1 MNSRTKINLALSV
14 DSNILRADPTTLK
27 NKFMVGYQ
35 GWFYCHDDGEP
46 VGPGH
51 HGWIHWFTYPVPDG
65 GSPNI
70 DFWPDTSQYTQE
82 ELFVAPGF
90 KHKDGKQAHLFSSR
104 NPKTVQKSGA
114 HVTFITRAG
123 LIAPCRHFHWMAHN
137 GVDGVFLQRFL
148 GLCDIASGGN
158 DGNRR
163 IRDEIGE
170 HVKNAAEREGRV
182 YAIMYDISGVQPDR
196 VQEIIEADWYHLL
209 QEQRFLLSPNY
220 LREGGKPVIA
230 IWGFG
235 FKDSKHTPAQMRA
248 LTTFF
253 RNSTPGGAYLL
264 GGAPAHW
271 RTSDSDADSNPEFVT
286 AWMQSFDAIS
296 PWTVGRYSDQKS
308 ADAFAEDRIQGDVM
322 FLAKW
327 TMTRGK
333 RVDYVP
339 VVHPGGS
346 GFNMSNGNWARNGA
360 PREGG
365 QFLWR
370 QIYNARKWGARIM
383 YGAMWD
389 EYDEGTQF
397 LPAITKSEDLPHD
410 ENHKFTL
417 VAYDVDGYDVPAD
430 WYMRIAGY
438 GSELVKGERHLEDRF
453 PEKELRDWEYSHPKT
468 EIRPSLE
475 SLLASG
481 SGTNVGGSSSSG
493 GGGQSYED
501 WLKAEGQGKDKEEAP
516 PPPYSLEAEES
527 TRLQSVTAQGP
538 PTPIATRPAPPHTH
552 SQPPSLAPPRH
563 HSPSGLSTPSRNDA
577 GAAPPVPLSSRPT
590 SIATSPGPSQSP
602 SLGEHGPSQS
612 GHHGQATSSNLA
624 ASQPVPLRSSYP
636 GQHAQVPQ
644 PPSQH
649 SQDTSVKSS
658 SYTRPVVQLPTP
670 SFAPLPQPTSPWSSQ
685 PSAAPM
691 WPPQDWNYSS
701 QPLPPSRFPIPPT
714 QTQYGYPSEY
724 GESIAFPEAMR
735 PVGPVDYGHTMPQA
749 TPMLE
754 PQQLNPGP
762 PPPLQPRESRNRAS
776 PGDYYTSILNNWLGT
791 DQCARPTQYPNRT
804 HSATPAAS
812 PQQYTSFPAADAPYF
827 KSSLLSPWGFPPPP
841 TRVHPN
847 ASPSPPQAPG
857 QDLPARAMNL
867 ARGVTDKVLSSGM
880 GSESGSGNTGGDT
893 TRRESIVKRGLG
905 SVSAAGSK
913 VFNKF
918 TR

>member
-1 MNSRTKINLALSV
+1 MNTRTKINLALSI
-14 DSNILRADPTTLK
+14 DSNILRADPTTIK

-51 HGWIHWFTYPVPDG
+51 HGWIHWFTYPVPNG

-70 DFWPDTSQYTQE
+70 DYWPDTSQYTQE

-104 NPKTVQKSGA
+104 NPKTVQ
-114 HVTFITRAG
+114 
-123 LIAPCRHFHWMAHN
+123 RHFHWMAQN
-137 GVDGVFLQRFL
+137 GVDGVFLQRFV

-163 IRDEIGE
+163 IRDEVGD
-170 HVKNAAEREGRV
+170 HVKRAAEREGRV
-182 YAIMYDISGVQPDR
+182 YAIMYDVTGVQPDR

-209 QEQRFLLSPNY
+209 QEKRFLLSPNY
-220 LREGGKPVIA
+220 LREDGKPVIA

-264 GGAPAHW
+264 GGAPANW

-346 GFNMSNGNWARNGA
+346 GFNTSDGHWARNGA

-365 QFLWR
+365 RYLWR

-397 LPAITKSEDLPHD
+397 LPAITKTEDLPHD
-410 ENHKFTL
+410 ENHKFSL

-438 GSELVKGERHLEDRF
+438 GSELVKGEQHLEDRF

-475 SLLASG
+475 PMLAGG
-481 SGTNVGGSSSSG
+481 SGINGGASSSTG
-493 GGGQSYED
+493 GEGQSYED
-501 WLKAEGQGKDKEEAP
+501 WLKTEGQGKDKEEAP
-516 PPPYSLEAEES
+516 PPPYSLEAEEPTS
-527 TRLQSVTAQGP
+527 VQSVAAQGP
-538 PTPIATRPAPPHTH
+538 PAPITTRPEPPHTD
-552 SQPPSLAPPRH
+552 SRPPPPVPPRH
-563 HSPSGLSTPSRNDA
+563 DSQSGPSAPSQSGT

-590 SIATSPGPSQSP
+590 SIAATPGPSQSP
-602 SLGEHGPSQS
+602 SLFGHGPSQS
-612 GHHGQATSSNLA
+612 AYHSQATSSNLA
-624 ASQPVPLRSSYP
+624 ASQPVLVQSSYP
-636 GQHAQVPQ
+636 GQHPSAPQ
-644 PPSQH
+644 PPSPY
-649 SQDTSVKSS
+649 SQDTSAGSS
-658 SYTRPVVQLPTP
+658 SYTRPTVQLPTP
-670 SFAPLPQPTSPWSSQ
+670 NFTPLPQPASPWSSQ
-685 PSAAPM
+685 PSTPPV
-691 WPPQDWNYSS
+691 WPPQDWSYPS
-701 QPLPPSRFPIPPT
+701 QPLAPSRFPVPPT
-714 QTQYGYPSEY
+714 QAPYGSPSGY
-724 GESIAFPEAMR
+724 SESLAFPEAMR
-735 PVGPVDYGHTMPQA
+735 PMGPADYGFTMPQT
-749 TPMLE
+749 TPILG
-754 PQQLNPGP
+754 PQQLSPGP
-762 PPPLQPRESRNRAS
+762 PPPLEPRESRNRAS
-776 PGDYYTSILNNWLGT
+776 SGDYYTSMLNNWLGT
-791 DQCARPTQYPNRT
+791 DQHARPAQYPTRA
-804 HSATPAAS
+804 HSTTTAAPPWQHTPLPAAH
-812 PQQYTSFPAADAPYF
+812 APYL
-827 KSSLLSPWGFPPPP
+827 KSPLPSPWGL
-841 TRVHPN
+841 
-847 ASPSPPQAPG
+847 SPSP
-857 QDLPARAMNL
+857 DARTPERIAFPTPSTGAGL
-867 ARGVTDKVLSSGM
+867 TRART
-880 GSESGSGNTGGDT
+880 EPR
-893 TRRESIVKRGLG
+893 TRRG
-905 SVSAAGSK
+905 
-913 VFNKF
+913 
-918 TR
+918 

>member
-1 MNSRTKINLALSV
+1 MNTRTKINLALSV
-14 DSNILRADPTTLK
+14 DTNILRADPTTMK

-70 DFWPDTSQYTQE
+70 DYWPDTSQYTQE

-104 NPKTVQKSGA
+104 NPKTVQ
-114 HVTFITRAG
+114 
-123 LIAPCRHFHWMAHN
+123 RHFHWMAQN
-137 GVDGVFLQRFL
+137 GVDGVFLQRFV
-148 GLCDIASGGN
+148 GLCDIAGGGN

-163 IRDEIGE
+163 IRDEVGD
-170 HVKNAAEREGRV
+170 HVKRAAEREGRV
-182 YAIMYDISGVQPDR
+182 YAIMYDVTGVQPDR

-209 QEQRFLLSPNY
+209 QEKRFLLSPNY
-220 LREGGKPVIA
+220 LREDGKPVIA

-308 ADAFAEDRIQGDVM
+308 VDAFAEDRIQGDVM

-346 GFNMSNGNWARNGA
+346 VRHLSMVNSKTDKHSKGFNTSDGHWARNGA

-365 QFLWR
+365 RFLWR
-370 QIYNARKWGARIM
+370 QIYNARKWGARMM

-397 LPAITKSEDLPHD
+397 LPAITKTEDLPHD
-410 ENHKFTL
+410 QDHKFSL
-417 VAYDVDGYDVPAD
+417 IAYDVDGYEVPAD

-468 EIRPSLE
+468 EIRPSVE
-475 SLLASG
+475 PTHASG
-481 SGTNVGGSSSSG
+481 SGINGGGSSSAG
-493 GGGQSYED
+493 GEGQSYED
-501 WLKAEGQGKDKEEAP
+501 WLKTEGQGNDKEEVP
-516 PPPYSLEAEES
+516 PPPYSLEAEQAAGV
-527 TRLQSVTAQGP
+527 QSVTAQGP
-538 PTPIATRPAPPHTH
+538 PAPITTRPSPPQKD
-552 SQPPSLAPPRH
+552 SRPPPPVPPRH
-563 HSPSGLSTPSRNDA
+563 DPQSGPSTPSQNDT
-577 GAAPPVPLSSRPT
+577 GTAPPVPLSSRPT
-590 SIATSPGPSQSP
+590 STAASPGPSQLP
-602 SLGEHGPSQS
+602 SLLGHGPPQS
-612 GHHGQATSSNLA
+612 AYHSQATSSNLA
-624 ASQPVPLRSSYP
+624 ASQPVPVQSFYP
-636 GQHAQVPQ
+636 GQHASVPQ
-644 PPSQH
+644 PPSQY
-649 SQDTSVKSS
+649 SQDTTAGSS
-658 SYTRPVVQLPTP
+658 SYTRPTVQLPTP
-670 SFAPLPQPTSPWSSQ
+670 NFTPSPQPASPWSSQ
-685 PSAAPM
+685 PPTSPV
-691 WPPQDWNYSS
+691 WPPQDSWNHPS
-701 QPLPPSRFPIPPT
+701 QSLPPSRFPVPPT
-714 QTQYGYPSEY
+714 QTSYGYPSGY
-724 GESIAFPEAMR
+724 GEPIAFPEVMR
-735 PVGPVDYGHTMPQA
+735 PMGPADYGFTMPQV
-749 TPMLE
+749 TPILE
-754 PQQLNPGP
+754 SQQFNPGP
-762 PPPLQPRESRNRAS
+762 PPPLEPRPHSTLPEPTLQLPQPRPGSTRLSPPPTRPTSNRLS
-776 PGDYYTSILNNWLGT
+776 PRPGD
-791 DQCARPTQYPNRT
+791 
-804 HSATPAAS
+804 
-812 PQQYTSFPAADAPYF
+812 
-827 KSSLLSPWGFPPPP
+827 FPPPP
-841 TRVHPN
+841 IRVHPN
-847 ASPSPPQAPG
+847 VSPSPPQALG
-857 QDLPARAMNL
+857 QDLPARALSL
-867 ARGVTDKVLSSGM
+867 ARGTADKAMSLSS

-893 TRRESIVKRGLG
+893 TRRESIMKRGLG

-913 VFNKF
+913 VLSKF
-918 TR
+918 SK